1 MPADEAKETRQ
12 QVIKLRN
19 LMAGFHIRKWILN
32 EAEVITLCNQVQVV
46 DTKGLAG
53 GKGLG

>member
-12 QVIKLRN
+12 QVIRLRN

-32 EAEVITLCNQVQVV
+32 EPEVITLCNQVQVV